1 MTNFIVTTDEVVG
14 VGNGRTLVADYDTL
28 FVGRNATLGSSA
40 LGGRGVVMQGIS
52 QTVSIA
58 GTVVGLTG
66 IEQIGLG
73 ADINILTGGII
84 SATSTAIDMA
94 GSSSVRNDGMIS
106 GNRGIYCEAS
116 VFLTNTG
123 VLNGGIDALFV
134 LGAGT
139 LRNTGTIS
147 AAGTAVFIDGLAKIS
162 NFGDILGGVSTQDAD
177 DTITNRGL
185 MAGIVQTG
193 LGDDVVD
200 TDGGRI
206 EGQVYLGGGDDT
218 FTGGAFG
225 DQVRGDAGRDDIST
239 GGGDDWIIAASGDG
253 SDDVDGGNGIDTYDG
268 RLLTTKLV
276 VNLTTGIA
284 RNGAATDL
292 LTGIERAFGGS
303 GADLLTGNAGTNRLR
318 GGDGADVL
326 SGLAG
331 ADALLGQNGADQLLG
346 GDGDDWLFGGT
357 GKDVLD
363 GGAGN
368 DRLLGSIDADRLT
381 GGAGDDAFVFEDF
394 EDFIPVTGSALDRI
408 TDFVRGDDVIDLS
421 GIDANGVLA
430 GEQAFKFG
438 GTSVV
443 NALGELSY
451 RFVGATTV
459 ISIGYNTPMP
469 FDVLV
474 LDGRLA
480 LTAADFVL

>member
-1 MTNFIVTTDEVVG
+1 MTQYIVTTDVV
-14 VGNGRTLVADYDTL
+14 VNAGNGATLAADYDTL
-28 FVGRNATLGSSA
+28 FVGRNATLGTTA
-40 LGGRGVVMQGIS
+40 LSGRGVLMQGVS
-52 QTVSIA
+52 QSVNVA
-58 GTVVGLTG
+58 GAIVGPTG
-66 IEQIGLG
+66 IDVLG
-73 ADINILTGGII
+73 ANGTINVSAGGMI
-84 SATSTAIDMA
+84 SAANTAIDVA
-94 GSSSVRNDGMIS
+94 NGVFVTNDGTIL
-106 GNRGIYCEAS
+106 GDRGIYSDGPAFIINS
-116 VFLTNTG
+116 GTFSG
-123 VLNGGIDALFV
+123 AIDAIFV

-147 AAGTAVFIDGLAKIS
+147 AAGTAVFINGVAKIS

-177 DTITNRGL
+177 DAITNRGL
-185 MAGIVQTG
+185 ITGGVSAG
-193 LGDDVVD
+193 LGADLVD
-200 TDGGRI
+200 SNGGRV
-206 EGQVYLGGGDDT
+206 EGIVYLGAGDDT
-218 FTGGAFG
+218 LIGGAFS
-225 DQVRGDAGRDDIST
+225 DWVRGDTGRDDMAT
-239 GGGDDWIIAASGDG
+239 GGGDDWLIAVSGDG
-253 SDDVDGGNGIDTYDG
+253 SDDVDGGTGIDTYDG

-284 RNGAATDL
+284 RNGGGTDL
-292 LTGIERAFGGS
+292 LAFGGD

-326 SGLAG
+326 SGLGG

-346 GDGDDWLFGGT
+346 GDGNDHLFGGA

-421 GIDANGVLA
+421 GIDANGGLA

-438 GTSVV
+438 GTSAV

-459 ISIGYNTPMP
+459 ISIGYNTPTP

-474 LDGRLA
+474 LDGRLV
-480 LTAADFVL
+480 LTAADFIL

>member
-1 MTNFIVTTDEVVG
+1 M
-14 VGNGRTLVADYDTL
+14 R
-28 FVGRNATLGSSA
+28 R
-40 LGGRGVVMQGIS
+40 GGRGVVLQGIS

-58 GTVVGLTG
+58 GTVAGYTA
-66 IEQIGLG
+66 IDQIGSG
-73 ADINILTGGII
+73 ADINILAGGIV
-84 SATSTAIDMA
+84 SAAYVAIDMTG
-94 GSSSVRNDGMIS
+94 GSTVSNDGMIS
-106 GNRGIYCEAS
+106 GSRGIYCDGS
-116 VFLTNTG
+116 VFVTNTG
-123 VLNGGIDALFV
+123 TLGGEIDAMFV

-147 AAGTAVFIDGLAKIS
+147 AAGTAVFIDGLANIS

-363 GGAGN
+363 GGAGK
-368 DRLLGSIDADRLT
+368 T
-381 GGAGDDAFVFEDF
+381 GC
-394 EDFIPVTGSALDRI
+394 
-408 TDFVRGDDVIDLS
+408 
-421 GIDANGVLA
+421 
-430 GEQAFKFG
+430 
-438 GTSVV
+438 
-443 NALGELSY
+443 
-451 RFVGATTV
+451 
-459 ISIGYNTPMP
+459 
-469 FDVLV
+469 
-474 LDGRLA
+474 
-480 LTAADFVL
+480 

>member
-1 MTNFIVTTDEVVG
+1 MTNYIVTTDDVVN
-14 VGNGRTLVADYDTL
+14 VGNGRTLVADFDTL

-40 LGGRGVVMQGIS
+40 PGGRGVVLQGIS

-58 GTVVGLTG
+58 GTVVGYTAIDQTG
-66 IEQIGLG
+66 SG
-73 ADINILTGGII
+73 ADINILAGGIV
-84 SATSTAIDMA
+84 SAAYVAIDMA
-94 GSSSVRNDGMIS
+94 GGSTVRNDGMIS
-106 GNRGIYCEAS
+106 GSRGIYCQGS

-123 VLNGGIDALFV
+123 VLNGGSDALFV

-139 LRNTGTIS
+139 VRNTGTIS

-162 NFGDILGGVSTQDAD
+162 NFGDILGGIGTQDAD

-185 MAGIVQTG
+185 IAGIVQTG

-218 FTGGAFG
+218 FTGGAFS
-225 DQVRGDAGRDDIST
+225 DRVRGESGRDDIST
-239 GGGDDWIIAASGDG
+239 GGGDDWIVAASGDG
-253 SDDVDGGNGIDTYDG
+253 SDNVDGGTGIDTYDG

-284 RNGAATDL
+284 RNSGATDL
-292 LTGIERAFGGS
+292 LTGIERAFGGD
-303 GADLLTGNAGTNRLR
+303 GADLLTGNAGANRLR
-318 GGDGADVL
+318 GDDGADVL
-326 SGLAG
+326 SGLGG

-346 GDGDDWLFGGT
+346 GDGNDHLFGGD
-357 GKDVLD
+357 GKDVLN

-381 GGAGDDAFVFEDF
+381 GGAGDDHFVFEDF
-394 EDFIPVTGSALDRI
+394 EDFIPVTESALDRI

-430 GEQAFKFG
+430 GEQAFRFG
-438 GTSVV
+438 GTSAV

-459 ISIGYNTPMP
+459 ISIGYNTPTP